1 MSNRAGKE
9 YWLNIAAVI
18 VLILIAAAIIFV
30 ITPDYIIKRP
40 SDPVMKPDGTKW
52 RIACYEGGEYPE
64 YTETLKYLVLELE
77 ANGWIS
83 GVSGKRLD
91 SFINSS
97 EIWDYL
103 GTDVKSDYL
112 EFPPELFWSPG
123 WDVSARTSDSG
134 EALSEM
140 KAGKADLLLV
150 LGTVAGIDIG
160 IADHDV
166 PVIIM
171 ASTDPVGSGLI
182 SSMDDS
188 GKDNVHTIVD
198 PSQHR
203 RQIEIFHEATG
214 FNTIGTGYDDSSA
227 ESISYSRIDLLREI
241 GEKRGFEITFCRTVD
256 DNPDLSLCE
265 ASVVEAYTYL
275 APRVDA
281 VYITRQ
287 NGVNPGNAQ
296 KFLKP
301 LIEYNVTTL
310 SMEPGLVREGVLIS
324 IVSGEPR
331 LYASAYAESA
341 GMILN
346 GAKPRSLTMKHQFPF
361 RIYLNMETAEKIGFE
376 VPEGL
381 LNSADLIYCTP
392 DMAGEVSGC

>member
-1 MSNRAGKE
+1 M
-9 YWLNIAAVI
+9 
-18 VLILIAAAIIFV
+18 
-30 ITPDYIIKRP
+30 
-40 SDPVMKPDGTKW
+40 
-52 RIACYEGGEYPE
+52 
-64 YTETLKYLVLELE
+64 
-77 ANGWIS
+77 
-83 GVSGKRLD
+83 
-91 SFINSS
+91 
-97 EIWDYL
+97 
-103 GTDVKSDYL
+103 
-112 EFPPELFWSPG
+112 
-123 WDVSARTSDSG
+123 
-134 EALSEM
+134 
-140 KAGKADLLLV
+140 
-150 LGTVAGIDIG
+150 
-160 IADHDV
+160 
-166 PVIIM
+166 
-171 ASTDPVGSGLI
+171 
-182 SSMDDS
+182 
-188 GKDNVHTIVD
+188 
-198 PSQHR
+198 
-203 RQIEIFHEATG
+203 
-214 FNTIGTGYDDSSA
+214 
-227 ESISYSRIDLLREI
+227 
-241 GEKRGFEITFCRTVD
+241 
-256 DNPDLSLCE
+256 
-265 ASVVEAYTYL
+265 EAYTYL

>member
-140 KAGKADLLLV
+140 KAGCRDRYRHS
-150 LGTVAGIDIG
+150 GSRCSRNNYGINR
-160 IADHDV
+160 
-166 PVIIM
+166 
-171 ASTDPVGSGLI
+171 S
-182 SSMDDS
+182 
-188 GKDNVHTIVD
+188 
-198 PSQHR
+198 
-203 RQIEIFHEATG
+203 
-214 FNTIGTGYDDSSA
+214 
-227 ESISYSRIDLLREI
+227 
-241 GEKRGFEITFCRTVD
+241 RGF
-256 DNPDLSLCE
+256 
-265 ASVVEAYTYL
+265 
-275 APRVDA
+275 
-281 VYITRQ
+281 
-287 NGVNPGNAQ
+287 
-296 KFLKP
+296 
-301 LIEYNVTTL
+301 
-310 SMEPGLVREGVLIS
+310 
-324 IVSGEPR
+324 
-331 LYASAYAESA
+331 
-341 GMILN
+341 
-346 GAKPRSLTMKHQFPF
+346 RSHQQ
-361 RIYLNMETAEKIGFE
+361 YG
-376 VPEGL
+376 
-381 LNSADLIYCTP
+381 
-392 DMAGEVSGC
+392 